1 MYVLFLSIFVFLIII
16 LGLHPRHRKVLRLG
30 VEFVSATAIPDLSHV
45 YNLHCWMLNPQLRPG
60 IEPTSPGIPVGFVT
74 PEPQWELL
82 FFFFS
87 FCWNIV
93 DLHWCVT
100 FRCTAK
106 CSSLFFLSLFKISKQ
121 GCTHTHPMSH
131 KKKDKDQ
138 DEVGKFSNLRIPLP
152 ESGGWKL
159 AFLASLAVASKCFSW
174 GCGCRAQC
182 YGPAGDSASYL
193 IKMFQT
199 FGII

>member
-1 MYVLFLSIFVFLIII
+1 MFTTYTAGCLTHNWGQGSNPHPQGYQ
-16 LGLHPRHRKVLRLG
+16 LGSLL
-30 VEFVSATAIPDLSHV
+30 LSH
-45 YNLHCWMLNPQLRPG
+45 NEN
-60 IEPTSPGIPVGFVT
+60 SF
-74 PEPQWELL
+74 

-87 FCWNIV
+87 FCWNKV